1 MGYTEYLKDVL
12 KPLHVYDLDNGTGAA
27 EITVLG
33 TALDE
38 VYTKL
43 EDTLREMMP
52 LTAEGSGLE
61 YYEDILGCTGFGSI
75 AARRA
80 AVAAMTS
87 VTGFNID
94 DIRRALRGSGTEVE
108 IAEYGTQTVLVSFNV
123 NGMSSAD
130 IARVKQRI
138 EAFIPCHLAII
149 YETAYATWRQLEH
162 ENLTWNKIEYE
173 DLTWHSLQTYDVE
186 VEGT

>member
-33 TALDE
+33 DALDA
-38 VYTKL
+38 VYTEL

-52 LTAEGSGLE
+52 LTAQGVGLE
-61 YYEDILGCTGFGSI
+61 YYENILGCTGMGSI

-80 AVAAMTS
+80 AVAALTS
-87 VTGFNID
+87 VTGFTLN
-94 DIRRALRGSGTEVE
+94 DIRSALRGSGTEVE
-108 IAEYGTQTVLVSFNV
+108 ISEYGAQTVLVSFNV
-123 NGMSSAD
+123 NGMNSAD
-130 IARVKQRI
+130 IARVKRRI
-138 EAFIPCHLAII
+138 EEFIPCHLAIV

-162 ENLTWNKIEYE
+162 ENFTWNKIEYE
-173 DLTWHSLQTYDVE
+173 DLTWHGLQTYDVE